1 MLARIARWCF
11 RHRWLTIIIWIATL
25 VGGSAV
31 AQGVMGGDRF
41 ETRFSIPQTESRR
54 ALELLDE
61 AFPDKDSV
69 TDAQI
74 VVEASQGIDD
84 PAVKSALSSLFL
96 SVTDGVPGLRLTSP
110 YELPNITNPAGGERL
125 ISADRTIAYAELGLP
140 AIESQEGQTLL
151 GERIMEVANEH
162 LVASPLPDGV
172 SVEFGGDPFVDF
184 ELPESEVV
192 GLLAAIIILVLAF
205 GSVLAMGLP
214 IGTALIGLGTG
225 VAIITMISHLMEMPD
240 FSLQIGAMIG
250 IGVGI
255 DYALF
260 IVTRYREGLRGGMTP
275 EDATVVAADTA
286 GRAVLFA
293 GITVMISLLGMYMMG
308 MAFVYGLAIAGSVAV
323 GFMVLAA
330 LTLLPALLSLVRHR
344 IDVTTRAALASLVV
358 FATLSLVGVIFLGT
372 LSLLPVGLLAAVV
385 IMALS
390 FLIKSWRTPIAHR
403 EPKPREE
410 QLWFRWSRLV
420 QRRPWTS
427 FALGLASLIALTLP
441 LFGMRLALSD
451 NGNRAEWQTA
461 RRAYD
466 LLARGF
472 GPGFSGPLTLVGEV
486 PADASADDVMRANAS
501 LTDALRAEDGIAYV
515 SDPMAVTPELTLWK
529 VVPTTAPQDEA
540 TSELVH
546 HLRDQVIPG
555 SLESANFLEY
565 PINVGG
571 FTAIAVDLS
580 DYFGQRI
587 FIFIAA
593 VLVLSFLLLM
603 AVFRSLLVPL
613 KAVLMNLLSI
623 GAAYGVVVAVFQW
636 GWLADLIGVGRAG
649 PIEPFIPMML
659 FAIVF
664 GLSMDYEV
672 FLLSR
677 VKEEFDRTGDNS
689 SAVAD
694 GLTATARVITAAALI
709 MVAVFGSFVAGDDRT
724 VKLFG
729 LGLAVAVFIDATL
742 VRMVLVPATM
752 ELLGARNW
760 WIPKWLDRILP
771 RIDVEGHANT
781 GGTQPT

>member
-25 VGGSAV
+25 IGGSAV

-69 TDAQI
+69 TDAQL
-74 VVEASQGIDD
+74 VVEAPQGIDD

-125 ISADRTIAYAELGLP
+125 ISSDRTIAYAELGLP

-162 LVASPLPDGV
+162 LSEVPLPDGV
-172 SVEFGGDPFVDF
+172 SLEFGGDPFVDF

-260 IVTRYREGLRGGMTP
+260 IVTRYREGLRSGMSP

-390 FLIKSWRTPIAHR
+390 FFITSWRTPIAHR

-486 PADASADDVMRANAS
+486 PADASADDIARANET
-501 LTDALRAEDGIAYV
+501 LTAALRAEDGVAYV
-515 SDPMAVTPELTLWK
+515 SEPMAVTPELTLWK

-555 SLESANFLEY
+555 SLDAANMTEY

-580 DYFGQRI
+580 DYFGQRV

-760 WIPKWLDRILP
+760 WIPKWLDRLLP

-781 GGTQPT
+781 VGTERT